1 MSATSLPAMSDDAP
15 RSRVPGHIAVVMDG
29 NGRWAKARLLPRSAG
44 HRAGQRAV
52 REIIE
57 GCLHHGVQ
65 SLTLFAFSSEN
76 WRRPEEEISALME
89 LFLRALDREV
99 ESLRQ
104 HDVRLTFIGELGS
117 LNSLLRERIARAVA
131 ITAGNR
137 KLTVNIAINYGGQWD
152 ITQAARELAAAVQR
166 GELAVADIDQNRV
179 AGYCQLSD
187 QSPVD
192 LFVRTG
198 GEYRIS
204 NFLLWQMAYAELY
217 FTDTLWPDFNQA
229 SLTQAIHAYANR
241 ERRYGRTG
249 EQLAHT
255 S

>member
-1 MSATSLPAMSDDAP
+1 MSDDA
-15 RSRVPGHIAVVMDG
+15 SIDRVPGHVAVVMDG

-57 GCLHHGVQ
+57 GCLHQGVR

-99 ESLRQ
+99 ENLRQ

-117 LNSLLRERIARAVA
+117 LNSLLRERIARAVQL
-131 ITAGNR
+131 TANNR
-137 KLTVNIAINYGGQWD
+137 KLTVNIAVNYGGQWD
-152 ITQAARELAAAVQR
+152 IAHAARSLAGAVLR
-166 GELAVADIDQNRV
+166 GEVAPDDIDQHQVGRHM
-179 AGYCQLSD
+179 QLAD

-192 LFVRTG
+192 LFIRTG

-204 NFLLWQMAYAELY
+204 NFLLWQIAYAELY
-217 FTDTLWPDFNQA
+217 FTETLWPDFNQA
-229 SLTQAIHAYANR
+229 SLTQALLAYANR

-249 EQLAHT
+249 EQVAHT

>member
-1 MSATSLPAMSDDAP
+1 MSDDAA
-15 RSRVPGHIAVVMDG
+15 RSRVPQHIAVVMDG
-29 NGRWAKARLLPRSAG
+29 NGRWAKARMLPRSAG

-57 GCLHHGVQ
+57 GCLQHGVKA
-65 SLTLFAFSSEN
+65 LTLFAFSSEN

-104 HDVRLTFIGELGS
+104 HDVRLIFIGELGS
-117 LNSLLRERIARAVA
+117 LNSLLRERIARAVQL
-131 ITAGNR
+131 TAGNHR
-137 KLTVNIAINYGGQWD
+137 LTVNIAVNYGGQWD
-152 ITQAARELAAAVQR
+152 IAHAARALASAVVQ
-166 GELAVADIDQNRV
+166 GDLKLEDIDQTHVGRQM
-179 AGYCQLSD
+179 QLSE
-187 QSPVD
+187 QAAVD
-192 LFVRTG
+192 LFIRTG

-204 NFLLWQMAYAELY
+204 NFLLWQIAYAELY
-217 FTDTLWPDFNQA
+217 FTDTLWPDFDQA
-229 SLTQAIHAYANR
+229 CLTQAIHAYANR

-255 S
+255 P